1 MCEKNN
7 KDCGD
12 DLVTNEYIK
21 STTEKFIELYEK
33 MFNLIFQ
40 SGVIPVSWLNGNMG
54 THIYRI
60 KGILFSIK
68 FYKFF
73 CG

>member
-1 MCEKNN
+1 
-7 KDCGD
+7 
-12 DLVTNEYIK
+12 
-21 STTEKFIELYEK
+21 
-33 MFNLIFQ
+33 
-40 SGVIPVSWLNGNMG
+40 MG

-73 CG
+73 CGWFNVFIGY